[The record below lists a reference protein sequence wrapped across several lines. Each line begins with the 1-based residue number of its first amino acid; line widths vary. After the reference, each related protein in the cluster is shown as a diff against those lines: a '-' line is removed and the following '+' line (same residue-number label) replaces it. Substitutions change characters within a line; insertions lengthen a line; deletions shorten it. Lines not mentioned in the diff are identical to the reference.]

1 VGGTPIGVAPVHM
14 IASKP
19 AAHARGERPPRGFP
33 RIRGFGV
40 ESVDG
45 GVAALAGPCV
55 ATHVPGRALST
66 VEPAAAAITRGTAG
80 DLL

>member
-1 VGGTPIGVAPVHM
+1 MGGTANGVVPLHLV
-14 IASKP
+14 ASKP
-19 AAHARGERPPRGFP
+19 AAHTRGDRPPRGFS

-55 ATHVPGRALST
+55 ATHIPGRALST
-66 VEPAAAAITRGTAG
+66 VEPAAAAIPRGTAR